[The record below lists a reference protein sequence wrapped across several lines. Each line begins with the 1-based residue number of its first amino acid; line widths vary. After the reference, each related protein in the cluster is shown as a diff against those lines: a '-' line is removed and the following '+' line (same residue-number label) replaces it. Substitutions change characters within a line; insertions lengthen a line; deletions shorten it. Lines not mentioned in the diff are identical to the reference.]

1 MVLRQGITFCV
12 LGAACNVSLLMMSA
26 EPVLFFNRYTQAIE
40 TEQIYGEKWLRW
52 SYETSLGQFA
62 VAVLL
67 KRAWFSHWY
76 GWRMNKPISAK
87 KVLPFIVDY
96 GLDAEEFARN
106 PLEFSSFNQFFYR
119 ALKKEARPIASG
131 DDVAVFGA
139 DGRHL
144 VFPDVDAADGFYV
157 KGMKFTL
164 AALLGD
170 ELLARTFAGG
180 AMVIS
185 RLCPVDYHRFHF
197 PVGGTPSEPRLI
209 NGCLFSVNPIALRR
223 NVEYLVQNKR
233 VVTLI
238 DSPRFGSVAM
248 LEVGATCVG
257 SIKNFFPVG
266 QPVEKGAEKGFFTF
280 GGSCVITV
288 FEKGRMRFP
297 EDVVTQSARHI
308 ETYARMG
315 DVLGVATS

>member
-1 MVLRQGITFCV
+1 MAMN
-12 LGAACNVSLLMMSA
+12 AAQDMCA
-26 EPVLFFNRYTQAIE
+26 EPIRFYNRYTQSTE
-40 TEQIYGEKWLRW
+40 TEQVYGEKWLRW
-52 SYETSLGQFA
+52 SYETPLGRLA
-62 VAVLL
+62 VAALI

-76 GWRMNKPISAK
+76 GWRMNKRISAQ

-96 GLDAEEFARN
+96 GLDTEEFVRN

-131 DDVAVFGA
+131 GEVAVFAA

-157 KGMKFTL
+157 KGMKFAL
-164 AALLGD
+164 AELFGD
-170 ELLARTFAGG
+170 EELARTFAGG

-197 PVGGTPSEPRLI
+197 PVDGTPSEPKLI
-209 NGCLFSVNPIALRR
+209 NGYLFSVNPIALRR
-223 NVEYLVQNKR
+223 NAGYLVQNKR
-233 VVTLI
+233 AVTLI
-238 DSPRFGSVAM
+238 DAPRFGRVAM

-257 SIKNFFPVG
+257 SIKNLFPAG
-266 QPVEKGAEKGFFTF
+266 RPVEKGAEKGFFAF

-288 FEKGRMRFP
+288 FQKGRIRFA
-297 EDVVTQSARHI
+297 DDLVVQSARYV

-315 DVLGVATS
+315 DTLGVET